1 MIVSQNMFGYVGTSG
16 LIPEETAE
24 ELLVV
29 DLAAEQNIPVRINMP
44 GNEEVNIVQSIPVQP
59 NKFSGNIKSDNWVR
73 QFIRWKNLQKISD
86 EQACYALPFYLE
98 GAAKTWFEGLA
109 EPIQTNFDQLTTAL
123 KDRFK
128 NTYEDDDILLAQLP
142 TEKAVEF
149 LDRLQIKAN
158 NQNIPEHL
166 LLRIAKKGFQ
176 ASLKSIIVQRDP
188 KTIDELRTAAIIAEK
203 CHQEKENEKTQ
214 VSAISNENFQF
225 LQDTI
230 NVLTKKV
237 ENLDVQGENKRQQPN
252 NNFGNSYQNW
262 DNQGNSMNSQQ
273 NWVPRQSRNWG
284 QQNRSRG
291 QQSRNWGQQSR
302 NFDRKPFQSN
312 SGQQT
317 QYSGQNKASCTICGM
332 YKCSGNPDNCFA
344 RDKQCDQCKKIGHF
358 AKMCRSIYNK
368 YGERIRY

>member
-1 MIVSQNMFGYVGTSG
+1 
-16 LIPEETAE
+16 
-24 ELLVV
+24 
-29 DLAAEQNIPVRINMP
+29 MP
-44 GNEEVNIVQSIPVQP
+44 GEEVNIVQSIPVQP

-109 EPIQTNFDQLTTAL
+109 EPIQTNFDQLTNAL

-149 LDRLQIKAN
+149 LD
-158 NQNIPEHL
+158 
-166 LLRIAKKGFQ
+166 RIAKKGFQ

-273 NWVPRQSRNWG
+273 NWVPRQ
-284 QQNRSRG
+284 
-291 QQSRNWGQQSR
+291 
-302 NFDRKPFQSN
+302 KVE
-312 SGQQT
+312 
-317 QYSGQNKASCTICGM
+317 
-332 YKCSGNPDNCFA
+332 
-344 RDKQCDQCKKIGHF
+344 IG
-358 AKMCRSIYNK
+358 
-368 YGERIRY
+368 

>member
-1 MIVSQNMFGYVGTSG
+1 MFEAWRLSNLQYKTENPPNNQHNSLWWRQKGKFQSAG
-16 LIPEETAE
+16 LIPEETAD

-29 DLAAEQNIPVRINMP
+29 NLGEEENQIPVRINMP
-44 GNEEVNIVQSIPVQP
+44 IHDEVNIIPIQP
-59 NKFSGNIKSDNWVR
+59 NKFSGNIKADNWVR
-73 QFIRWKNLQKISD
+73 QFIRWKNLQKICD
-86 EQACYALPFYLE
+86 EQACYDLPFHLE

-109 EPIQTNFDQLTTAL
+109 ELIQSNFDQLTTAL
-123 KDRFK
+123 KDRFE

-176 ASLKSIIVQRDP
+176 ASLKSVVVQRDP

-203 CHQEKENEKTQ
+203 CHQEKESEKTQ

-237 ENLDVQGENKRQQPN
+237 ENLDV
-252 NNFGNSYQNW
+252 
-262 DNQGNSMNSQQ
+262 
-273 NWVPRQSRNWG
+273 
-284 QQNRSRG
+284 
-291 QQSRNWGQQSR
+291 
-302 NFDRKPFQSN
+302 
-312 SGQQT
+312 
-317 QYSGQNKASCTICGM
+317 
-332 YKCSGNPDNCFA
+332 
-344 RDKQCDQCKKIGHF
+344 
-358 AKMCRSIYNK
+358 
-368 YGERIRY
+368 

>member
-1 MIVSQNMFGYVGTSG
+1 MSKPSNYLLGSAG

-44 GNEEVNIVQSIPVQP
+44 GSEEVNIVQSIPVQP

-203 CHQEKENEKTQ
+203 CHQEKENEKHKSVLYQMKTF
-214 VSAISNENFQF
+214 NFYKT
-225 LQDTI
+225 L
-230 NVLTKKV
+230 
-237 ENLDVQGENKRQQPN
+237 
-252 NNFGNSYQNW
+252 
-262 DNQGNSMNSQQ
+262 SM
-273 NWVPRQSRNWG
+273 
-284 QQNRSRG
+284 
-291 QQSRNWGQQSR
+291 
-302 NFDRKPFQSN
+302 F
-312 SGQQT
+312 
-317 QYSGQNKASCTICGM
+317 
-332 YKCSGNPDNCFA
+332 
-344 RDKQCDQCKKIGHF
+344 
-358 AKMCRSIYNK
+358 
-368 YGERIRY
+368 